1 MSRPSELKERLKRLS
16 GFGRQPRAG
25 DRSGDGDGDV
35 NDEVILSGIKKKIC
49 VIFLN
54 RIFRC
59 VMVASFLYPV

>member
-1 MSRPSELKERLKRLS
+1 MSRPSELKERLERLS

-25 DRSGDGDGDV
+25 DRSGDGDV

-54 RIFRC
+54 RIFQC